1 MPLTATGIGSG
12 LDVEALVSQLVL
24 ADVGPAEQRINT
36 AEAQYQAEI
45 SAYGLVKSAL
55 STFQNAANT
64 ASIASQYRANLTTTS
79 SADTLSAVASEEAVE
94 GSYEIEI
101 TSLAASQSLASKSYN
116 ATTDQVGTG
125 TLTILIGTST
135 YNSTTD
141 SVDAF
146 SQKSGIAAVD
156 VVIDSGNSTLAGVR
170 DAINASSADVVAS
183 IVNDGTGYRLVLQSD
198 STGLQNA
205 FNITVAD
212 SGDGNNTDDA
222 GLSALAFDSSATN
235 LELSKSAGDASFSI
249 NGLTVTSASNTVEN
263 AVEGL
268 TFSLKK
274 ETTSPE
280 TIKVSQDQARAKD
293 TLVSFVDQFNE
304 LTTSLNT
311 LTNYDAESSQASL
324 LTGDSTLRRLVSSL
338 RNLMNTSISGGL
350 YNSLAELGVST
361 NVSDGT
367 LSIDDSRLQSILDED
382 PSEIARVVAAF
393 GAPSSS
399 NVEFVAASSSTQE
412 GTFSV
417 TSTSTSSS
425 GSWTAASA
433 VTDLSYQG
441 GGGANAA
448 VFEVLVDG
456 TESATITIDRN
467 LDDGTG
473 NLDTALLISEID
485 TQLAAQLTT
494 TSATAT
500 IVNDTITITS
510 SSSGASSSISVSGTD
525 ADNSGLGI
533 DSGTATQG
541 STTYSYSING
551 QSASESEGVI
561 TGAAGT
567 EVEGLQLRILGNASG
582 DLGNVTFTRGIAS
595 QIDSFVD
602 ELLKSEGLI
611 EARID
616 GLNSSIED
624 LGNQR
629 IALELRADALDSRY
643 RNQFNGLETL
653 ISQLNTTQTFLSQAL
668 SGFVEPNT
676 TLKN

>member
-156 VVIDSGNSTLAGVR
+156 VIIDSGNSTLAGVR

-510 SSSGASSSISVSGTD
+510 SSSGASSSISESGTD

>member
-12 LDVEALVSQLVL
+12 LDVESLVSQLVL
-24 ADVGPAEQRINT
+24 AEVSPAEQRINT

-79 SADTLSAVASEEAVE
+79 SADTLTAVASEEAIE

-135 YNSTTD
+135 YNSATD

-146 SQKSGIAAVD
+146 SQKSGVAAVD

-183 IVNDGTGYRLVLQSD
+183 IVNDGAGYRLVLQSD

-205 FNITVAD
+205 VNITVSD
-212 SGDGNNTDDA
+212 GGDGNNTDDA

-235 LELSKSAGDASFSI
+235 LELSKSSRDASFSI
-249 NGLTVTSASNTVEN
+249 NGLAVTSASNTVEN

-280 TIKVSQDQARAKD
+280 TVKVSQDQARAKD

-338 RNLMNTSISGGL
+338 RSLMNTSISGGL

-399 NVEFVAASSSTQE
+399 NVEFVAATSSTQE

-417 TSTSTSSS
+417 TSSATSSS
-425 GSWTAASA
+425 GFWTAGSA
-433 VTDLSYQG
+433 VTDLTYQG
-441 GGGANAA
+441 G
-448 VFEVLVDG
+448 EVRTRL
-456 TESATITIDRN
+456 
-467 LDDGTG
+467 
-473 NLDTALLISEID
+473 
-485 TQLAAQLTT
+485 
-494 TSATAT
+494 
-500 IVNDTITITS
+500 
-510 SSSGASSSISVSGTD
+510 
-525 ADNSGLGI
+525 
-533 DSGTATQG
+533 
-541 STTYSYSING
+541 YS
-551 QSASESEGVI
+551 
-561 TGAAGT
+561 
-567 EVEGLQLRILGNASG
+567 RC
-582 DLGNVTFTRGIAS
+582 
-595 QIDSFVD
+595 
-602 ELLKSEGLI
+602 
-611 EARID
+611 
-616 GLNSSIED
+616 
-624 LGNQR
+624 
-629 IALELRADALDSRY
+629 
-643 RNQFNGLETL
+643 
-653 ISQLNTTQTFLSQAL
+653 
-668 SGFVEPNT
+668 
-676 TLKN
+676 

>member
-135 YNSTTD
+135 YNSATD

-525 ADNSGLGI
+525 ADNSGLGV

>member
-156 VVIDSGNSTLAGVR
+156 VIIDSGNSTLAGVR

>member
-249 NGLTVTSASNTVEN
+249 NGLTVT
-263 AVEGL
+263 
-268 TFSLKK
+268 
-274 ETTSPE
+274 
-280 TIKVSQDQARAKD
+280 
-293 TLVSFVDQFNE
+293 
-304 LTTSLNT
+304 
-311 LTNYDAESSQASL
+311 
-324 LTGDSTLRRLVSSL
+324 
-338 RNLMNTSISGGL
+338 
-350 YNSLAELGVST
+350 
-361 NVSDGT
+361 
-367 LSIDDSRLQSILDED
+367 
-382 PSEIARVVAAF
+382 
-393 GAPSSS
+393 
-399 NVEFVAASSSTQE
+399 
-412 GTFSV
+412 
-417 TSTSTSSS
+417 
-425 GSWTAASA
+425 
-433 VTDLSYQG
+433 
-441 GGGANAA
+441 
-448 VFEVLVDG
+448 FEKL
-456 TESATITIDRN
+456 
-467 LDDGTG
+467 
-473 NLDTALLISEID
+473 
-485 TQLAAQLTT
+485 
-494 TSATAT
+494 
-500 IVNDTITITS
+500 
-510 SSSGASSSISVSGTD
+510 
-525 ADNSGLGI
+525 
-533 DSGTATQG
+533 
-541 STTYSYSING
+541 
-551 QSASESEGVI
+551 
-561 TGAAGT
+561 
-567 EVEGLQLRILGNASG
+567 
-582 DLGNVTFTRGIAS
+582 
-595 QIDSFVD
+595 
-602 ELLKSEGLI
+602 
-611 EARID
+611 
-616 GLNSSIED
+616 
-624 LGNQR
+624 
-629 IALELRADALDSRY
+629 
-643 RNQFNGLETL
+643 
-653 ISQLNTTQTFLSQAL
+653 
-668 SGFVEPNT
+668 
-676 TLKN
+676 